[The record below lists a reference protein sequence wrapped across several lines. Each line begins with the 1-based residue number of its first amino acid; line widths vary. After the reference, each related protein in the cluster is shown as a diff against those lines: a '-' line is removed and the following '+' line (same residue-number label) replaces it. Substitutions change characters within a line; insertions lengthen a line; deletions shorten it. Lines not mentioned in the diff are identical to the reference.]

1 MSIKP
6 TSLPDNRM
14 LQVFKLPSRR
24 FVVGMIILFVLS
36 IIGICIL
43 LTRLHYNDLLN
54 VANLNLQNLSL
65 IQELYNHEI
74 LDDIQEL
81 VINTGLNFD
90 DDALDTSLIDDEVL
104 NFTNDHP
111 MFQTLLVLD
120 RDGNSI
126 FDSRSGV
133 SNTNLNLAD
142 TPYFTVHQSTSIDNL
157 YVGIPLQGMIDT
169 DWSIPISYPV
179 YRDGELRY
187 VVVAYLSSSL
197 WSRSF
202 DGLDI
207 EGEYLSV
214 LATLDGQILTTS
226 PYDVSVIGTS
236 LSEQYLEMRDSAN
249 LTPSS
254 LQENSTLIDIDRVGT
269 FPIYSIIEM
278 IDTETFSELDN
289 VVLIITLIGIVTT
302 LSGCTVLW
310 LYLRQYRV
318 LRIQTSTLY
327 QTNLNLEQEI
337 QQRKGAEQTLTN
349 SEMRYRAISEIISD
363 YAFLMNVSEDG
374 RMELEWA
381 SDQSYTITGYS
392 DADLFNKVSPIRRC
406 HPDDVEQLRQ
416 DMERTIAGEDTVSE
430 YRTRMKSGEY
440 LWVRAKRRPIWDDEL
455 GRVTQFIGTVT
466 DITVR
471 KEAEIALHE
480 SEERYR
486 VIAEDMSGYAFA
498 IHVNADKSRTI
509 DWVTNSFYVMF
520 GYTPEE
526 INAQILPMSRC
537 HPDDREKLQK
547 DVELT
552 LAGEETITEYRTKK
566 RSGDY
571 VWIQVKRYAI
581 WDETKKR
588 VVRVIGVASDITARK
603 EAELALR
610 ESEARYR
617 TVTELISDYAFSTI
631 VHEDGTRTREWL
643 TESFYTM
650 TGYGKDH
657 ATLIPDPI
665 PRTHPDD
672 LEQVE
677 KDLARTFI
685 GEETVSEY
693 RWRIAS
699 GEYIWTR
706 VKRRPIWNAEY
717 TYIERIIGAVTNITA
732 QKEVEIALQESEEQY
747 RLVTELISDYCFS
760 CIVHIDGS
768 FDVDWITDSY
778 YTMIGYPIDSEKSPI
793 HHVHPE
799 DKERLYHDLKLTC
812 AGEKTVTEFRYKTQQ
827 GNYIWLRVERNPI
840 WDDKTERVIRFIG
853 AGSNITAEKEAE
865 FALQQNEAIY
875 REVSELMT
883 DYAFSI
889 SMDASGQ
896 ESLDWV
902 IGSYEEITGKQ
913 DILTHGV
920 NYWVNDKEAQQVLQD
935 KQLTL
940 RGQRSVSEYR
950 IRNQI
955 TQNTHW
961 LRVTR
966 QPIWDDQQQRVIRYI
981 GAATD
986 ITAQKEAELALQV
999 SQTHYREVTE
1009 LMSDYAMSVLI
1020 REDGIGG
1027 GLEWIAGAI
1036 EQTTGLHQ
1044 DDVMKYPSSLSRL
1057 THPEDKNLLTN
1068 DLERTLRGEKTKT
1081 EYRIIHAQTRKI
1093 VWLNVTRQPIWDKDY
1108 THVERVIVVATDI
1121 TSQKQAEFALSD
1133 SEERYRLVS
1142 ELISDYVYSEKI
1154 YDDQS
1159 SEIEWI
1165 AGSLESIVGVSI
1177 GDVYRQ
1183 GKIPLQ
1189 IHPDDYMGVM
1199 EDNIATRAGNT
1210 IVCEY
1215 RVIHAIDETIHWV
1228 RESRRPIWD
1237 DDSDQVVRIISATSD
1252 ITHEKMTEAALRD
1265 SENRY
1270 RILTDLMSDYVYSLA
1285 VKPDNRIE
1293 MEWFA
1298 GSFESITGL
1307 IMEKFQVQTLQD
1319 MTRLTLDEDVP
1330 QAQST
1335 IAKTLEGEST
1345 TGEYRII
1352 NAVDKK
1358 PRWLRISRYPVKD
1371 EKTGRVIRIFGAT
1384 TDITAQKHAELA
1396 LRDSE
1401 ERYRL
1406 LTELLTDYA
1415 FSIRIEPDGRLYR
1428 EWLLGQHKAIMGYE
1442 IDNEG
1447 YLDEMSFQDNLD
1459 MMREG
1464 IEKTIDGQITV
1475 HEYEFIHAEYEKPRW
1490 IRVTRQPIWD
1500 RTYTRVLRYLGAV
1513 KDITLEKEA
1522 EVISRE
1528 ADQLRQELDREK
1540 GLHELRVRFV
1550 SMVTHE
1556 FRNPLAAIQ
1565 SSVSIL
1571 DNYADRLDEEKRQE
1585 KYQRIYGQIER
1596 LTSLLEDLLE
1606 IGELEN
1612 YMLRFSPQRVDV
1624 IDLIANLYSEYRET
1638 VGSNYNL
1645 ILNHDADKLVTYGD
1659 VKLLEQTF
1667 GNIISNAIKYSPE
1680 GQDVICTVGVQD
1692 QNIIVTV
1699 QDFGIGIPERDYDR
1713 LFKAF
1718 YRASNVSTQPGTG
1731 LGLIIAK
1738 QSIELHRGEIYF
1750 TSVLGE
1756 GTTFTV
1762 TLPQVIGD
1770 VNED

>member
-1 MSIKP
+1 MSINP
-6 TSLPDNRM
+6 TNLSDNRM
-14 LQVFKLPSRR
+14 PQVFKLPSRR
-24 FVVGMIILFVLS
+24 FVVGMIVLFVMG

-43 LTRLHYNDLLN
+43 LTRLHYMDLVN
-54 VANLNLQNLSL
+54 VANRNLHNLSL
-65 IQELYNHEI
+65 VQESYNHEI
-74 LDDIQEL
+74 FSDIHQLLITIAVDLDDDRLEASVFESQ
-81 VINTGLNFD
+81 VNF
-90 DDALDTSLIDDEVL
+90 LFDEYPIL
-104 NFTNDHP
+104 K
-111 MFQTLLVLD
+111 TLWVLD
-120 RDGNSI
+120 RDGRMIYDYHSDNPDPSI
-126 FDSRSGV
+126 QFSDKS
-133 SNTNLNLAD
+133 
-142 TPYFTVHQSTSIDNL
+142 YFKFHQTTVTDDIHI
-157 YVGIPLQGMIDT
+157 GIPVEDNIDGS
-169 DWSIPISYPV
+169 WSIPLSYPV
-179 YRDGELRY
+179 YRGDDLNY
-187 VVVAYLSSSL
+187 VVVASLSSAL
-197 WSRSF
+197 WDEYFNQFGLLDDYVNILARE
-202 DGLDI
+202 DG
-207 EGEYLSV
+207 
-214 LATLDGQILTTS
+214 TILTTI
-226 PYDVSVIGTS
+226 PYNVSLIGKILPDKYLDVS
-236 LSEQYLEMRDSAN
+236 DSDDFVKSFTGDT
-249 LTPSS
+249 L
-254 LQENSTLIDIDRVGT
+254 TLIDTHQIQSY
-269 FPIYSIIEM
+269 PIYLSIEVTN
-278 IDTETFSELDN
+278 TELLFSFDN
-289 VVLIITLIGIVTT
+289 VVATIALIGLVTT
-302 LSGCTVLW
+302 LSGCAVLW

-318 LRIQTSTLY
+318 LHLQTSTLY
-327 QTNLNLEQEI
+327 QTNLNLEQEV
-337 QQRKGAEQTLTN
+337 QQRKDAEQTLSN
-349 SEMRYRAISEIISD
+349 SEMRYRVISEIISD
-363 YAFLMNVSEDG
+363 YAFVTNVYEDG

-381 SDQSYTITGYS
+381 SDQFYTIIGYT
-392 DADLFNKVSPIRRC
+392 DTDLYNKISPILRC
-406 HPDDVEQLRQ
+406 HPDEVLQLQ
-416 DMERTIAGEDTVSE
+416 IDIERTIAGEETVSE
-430 YRTRMKSGEY
+430 YRSRMKSGEY
-440 LWVRAKRRPIWDDEL
+440 HWIRVKRRPIWDDEL
-455 GRVTQFIGTVT
+455 GRVTQFVGAVT
-466 DITVR
+466 DIAVR
-471 KEAEIALHE
+471 KEAELALRE

-486 VIAEDMSGYAFA
+486 VIAEDMSGYAFS
-498 IHVNADKSRTI
+498 IHVNEDKSRTI
-509 DWVTNSFYVMF
+509 DWLTNSFYTMF
-520 GYTPEE
+520 GYTQDEM
-526 INAQILPMSRC
+526 ASQILPMSRC
-537 HPDDREKLQK
+537 HPDDVQQLRH
-547 DVELT
+547 DIELT
-552 LAGEETITEYRTKK
+552 VAGEDTVSEYRAQKK
-566 RSGDY
+566 SGDY
-571 VWIQVKRYAI
+571 VWVQVKRHAI
-581 WDETKKR
+581 WNEAKKR
-588 VVRVIGVASDITARK
+588 VVRVIGMASDITARK
-603 EAELALR
+603 EAEIALR

-617 TVTELISDYAFSTI
+617 SVTELISDYAFSTI

-706 VKRRPIWNAEY
+706 VKRRPIWNADH
-717 TYIERIIGAVTNITA
+717 TRIERIIGAVTNITT
-732 QKEVEIALQESEEQY
+732 QKEIEIALQRSEERY
-747 RLVTELISDYCFS
+747 RLVTELISDYAFS
-760 CIVHIDGS
+760 CVVHEDGS
-768 FDVDWITDSY
+768 FDLDWVTDSY
-778 YTMIGYPIDSEKSPI
+778 YTMMEYSLDSERLPI

-799 DKERLYHDLKLTC
+799 DQERLYTDLKLTC
-812 AGEKTVTEFRYKTQQ
+812 EGEQTVTEFRYGTQQ
-827 GNYIWLRVERNPI
+827 GNYIWLRVKRNPI
-840 WDDKTERVIRFIG
+840 WDEKMGRVVRFIG
-853 AGSNITAEKEAE
+853 AGSNITAQKEAE
-865 FALQQNEAIY
+865 LALQQNETIY
-875 REVSELMT
+875 REVSELIT

-889 SMDASGQ
+889 SVNVTGQ

-913 DILTHGV
+913 DILMHET
-920 NYWVNDKEAQQVLQD
+920 NYLIDDEEAQLVQGD

-940 RGQRSVSEYR
+940 RGQRTVSEYR
-950 IRNQI
+950 IRNQT
-955 TQNTHW
+955 TQNIHW

-966 QPIWDDQQQRVIRYI
+966 QPVWDKQQQRVIRYI

-986 ITAQKEAELALQV
+986 ITAQKEAELALQI

-1020 REDGIGG
+1020 REDGVGG
-1027 GLEWIAGAI
+1027 GLEWVAGAV

-1057 THPEDKNLLTN
+1057 THPDDQTLLES
-1068 DLERTLRGEKTKT
+1068 DLERTLHGEKTKT

-1093 VWLNVTRQPIWDKDY
+1093 VWLNVTRQPIWNKDY
-1108 THVERVIVVATDI
+1108 TRVERVIVVATDI

-1177 GDVYRQ
+1177 DDVYRQ

-1199 EDNIATRAGNT
+1199 EDTIATRAGNM

-1215 RVIHAIDETIHWV
+1215 RVIHAIDESIHWV

-1237 DDSDQVVRIISATSD
+1237 DDADQVVRIISATSD

-1285 VKPDNRIE
+1285 VKPDNQIE
-1293 MEWFA
+1293 MEWFV
-1298 GSFESITGL
+1298 GSFESITGSR
-1307 IMEKFQVQTLQD
+1307 MEDFQLQTLQD
-1319 MTRLTLDEDVP
+1319 MTQHALDEDVP
-1330 QAQST
+1330 QAQNGIAQT
-1335 IAKTLEGEST
+1335 IAGEAIT
-1345 TGEYRII
+1345 DEYRII
-1352 NAVDKK
+1352 NAVDNK
-1358 PRWLRISRYPVKD
+1358 PRWLRVSRYPVKD
-1371 EKTGRVIRIFGAT
+1371 EKTGRVIRILGAT
-1384 TDITAQKHAELA
+1384 TDITAQKQAELA

-1415 FSIRIEPDGRLYR
+1415 FSIRIDPDGRLYC
-1428 EWLLGQHKAIMGYE
+1428 EWLLGQHKAVMGYE

-1459 MMREG
+1459 MMQEG

-1475 HEYEFIHAEYEKPRW
+1475 HEYQFMHAQDEQTRW

-1500 RTYTRVLRYLGAV
+1500 RTYTRVIRYIGAV

-1596 LTSLLEDLLE
+1596 LTNLLEDLLE

-1638 VGSNYNL
+1638 VGSSYNL
-1645 ILNHDADKLVTYGD
+1645 VLNHEANKLITYGD

-1680 GQDVICTVGVQD
+1680 GQDIICTVRVQD

-1770 VNED
+1770 SKDD